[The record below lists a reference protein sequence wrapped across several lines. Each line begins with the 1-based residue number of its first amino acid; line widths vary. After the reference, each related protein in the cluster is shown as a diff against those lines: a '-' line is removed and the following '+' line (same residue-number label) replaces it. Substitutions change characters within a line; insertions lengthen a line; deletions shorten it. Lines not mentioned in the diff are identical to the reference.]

1 MLSQVGETQADWLG
15 HVIVCGLPGVG
26 LPIVEE
32 LTLSGVPAVVIDD
45 DPTPALARMIAAWGV
60 PLITGQARAEETL
73 VSAGLAGA
81 IAVIC
86 AQENDL
92 SALETALLV
101 RRLRAGVRVI
111 AQLANPAVGRAIR
124 EAGVAVLDV
133 AGLSAPSV
141 VEVCLGEGVQE
152 LSLSGMR
159 FLAARTT
166 APHAATLRELYGALA
181 PVAVVPPTGDVLV
194 CPGRDTR
201 VSAGDEVTL
210 IGTPDELAAVSV
222 IDHPERIR
230 RLTATAS
237 GNGAGVNGGSP
248 GILGVL
254 GGEDPDATPTGPGLA
269 GRALRVLRD
278 LAVSLARAADRRMA
292 IALGALLAV
301 LVTATLV
308 LHFTYR
314 LAGPGHRISLLESVY
329 FTVETV
335 TTVGYGDYTFRG
347 EPAWLIVFAIG
358 LMITGALFVAVFF
371 ALVTNMLVSRRIEES
386 LGLQK
391 IVALRGHVL
400 VIGLGTIGLRVVR
413 KLHDAGR
420 EVAVIEKDE
429 HNRHVSQVRALGV
442 PVMIADATLPEVLAS
457 ARLAA
462 ASAVAVLTSDDL
474 ANLET
479 GLAVRDQLGSRW
491 REVPVVLR
499 IFDPQLAHSVKETF
513 GFRNVRSTAAL
524 AAPWF
529 VGAALGLDVLST
541 FYAGDEPLLVARLTV
556 TPGGGLHG
564 LQMHELTA
572 RTRVL
577 ALRRAADRAVLEH
590 PPRRAT
596 RFEPAD
602 EAYLIGPYD
611 ELLTVLR
618 RDRPSPGPP
627 PDQVPRQAPRSPDQ
641 APGPSDS
648 AELTRPDPDR

>member
-1 MLSQVGETQADWLG
+1 MLCQVGDTQADWQG

-26 LPIVEE
+26 LRIVEQ
-32 LTLSGVPAVVIDD
+32 LTLSGVPAVVVDET
-45 DPTPALARMIAAWGV
+45 PPPALAAMIAAWDV
-60 PLITGQARAEETL
+60 PLITGQARVEETL
-73 VSAGLAGA
+73 MSAGLAGA

-101 RRLRAGVRVI
+101 RRLRAEVRVV
-111 AQLANPAVGRAIR
+111 AQLANPAVGRAVR
-124 EAGVAVLDV
+124 QAGVAVLDV

-141 VEVCLGEGVQE
+141 VEVCLGDGVQE
-152 LSLSGMR
+152 MSLSGMR
-159 FLAARTT
+159 FLAARTV
-166 APHAATLRELYGALA
+166 APSAATLRELYGALA

-201 VSAGDEVTL
+201 VHAGDQVTL
-210 IGTPDELAAVSV
+210 IGTPDELAAAAV

-230 RLTATAS
+230 RLTATFTPSA
-237 GNGAGVNGGSP
+237 NRMGAGTGSG

-254 GGEDPDATPTGPGLA
+254 GGDEPEDTPAGPGPA
-269 GRALRVLRD
+269 GRALRALRD
-278 LAVSLARAADRRMA
+278 LAVSFARASDRRMA
-292 IALGALLAV
+292 VALGALLGV
-301 LVTATLV
+301 LVVATLV
-308 LHFTYR
+308 LHATYR
-314 LAGPGHRISLLESVY
+314 LAGPGHHISLLESVY

-335 TTVGYGDYTFRG
+335 TTVGYGDFTFRG
-347 EPAWLIVFAIG
+347 EPSWLIIFAIG
-358 LMITGALFVAVFF
+358 LMMTGALFVAVFF

-386 LGLQK
+386 LGLQRF
-391 IVALRGHVL
+391 VALRGHVL

-413 KLHDAGR
+413 QLHDAGR
-420 EVAVIEKDE
+420 DVAVIEKDE
-429 HNRHVSQVRALGV
+429 HNRHLRQIRALDV
-442 PVMIADATLPEVLAS
+442 HVMIADATLPEVLAS
-457 ARLAA
+457 ARLSA

-491 REVPVVLR
+491 RDTPVALR

-541 FYAGDEPLLVARLTV
+541 FYVGDEPLLVARLTV

-564 LQMHELTA
+564 LQMHELAA

-577 ALRRAADRAVLEH
+577 ALRRAADRSVLEH
-590 PPRRAT
+590 PPRRST

-618 RDRPSPGPP
+618 RDRPSPGPAEP
-627 PDQVPRQAPRSPDQ
+627 VDP
-641 APGPSDS
+641 
-648 AELTRPDPDR
+648 AELRPPS

>member
-1 MLSQVGETQADWLG
+1 MLTQVGETQADWLG

-45 DPTPALARMIAAWGV
+45 DPAPALARMIAAWGV

-73 VSAGLAGA
+73 LSAGLAGA

-101 RRLRAGVRVI
+101 RRLRAEVRVI

-181 PVAVVPPTGDVLV
+181 PVAVVPATGDVLV

-210 IGTPDELAAVSV
+210 IGTPDELADVSV

-230 RLTATAS
+230 RLTAAAS
-237 GNGAGVNGGSP
+237 ANGSGAAGGSP

-254 GGEDPDATPTGPGLA
+254 GGEDPDAAPAGPGLA

-278 LAVSLARAADRRMA
+278 LAVSFARASDRRMA

-358 LMITGALFVAVFF
+358 LMVTGALFVAVFF
-371 ALVTNMLVSRRIEES
+371 ALVTNMLVSRRLEES

-429 HNRHVSQVRALGV
+429 HNRHISQVRALGV

-572 RTRVL
+572 RTRVV

-627 PDQVPRQAPRSPDQ
+627 PGQVPRQSPRSPDQ

-648 AELTRPDPDR
+648 AELTRPDPER

>member
-1 MLSQVGETQADWLG
+1 M
-15 HVIVCGLPGVG
+15 
-26 LPIVEE
+26 
-32 LTLSGVPAVVIDD
+32 
-45 DPTPALARMIAAWGV
+45 
-60 PLITGQARAEETL
+60 
-73 VSAGLAGA
+73 
-81 IAVIC
+81 
-86 AQENDL
+86 
-92 SALETALLV
+92 
-101 RRLRAGVRVI
+101 
-111 AQLANPAVGRAIR
+111 
-124 EAGVAVLDV
+124 

-237 GNGAGVNGGSP
+237 PGANGTGADGGSHVDP
-248 GILGVL
+248 RVL
-254 GGEDPDATPTGPGLA
+254 GGDDPEGTPAGPSPA

-292 IALGALLAV
+292 IALGALLGV

-335 TTVGYGDYTFRG
+335 TTVGYGDYAFRG

-358 LMITGALFVAVFF
+358 LMMTGALFVAVFF

-413 KLHDAGR
+413 KLHDARPGGR
-420 EVAVIEKDE
+420 GDREG
-429 HNRHVSQVRALGV
+429 RAQPAPQPGPRARRPGDDRRRDAARGPGV
-442 PVMIADATLPEVLAS
+442 GPAGRRVGGRGADQRRPGQPGDRPGRPRPARARAGAT
-457 ARLAA
+457 
-462 ASAVAVLTSDDL
+462 
-474 ANLET
+474 
-479 GLAVRDQLGSRW
+479 
-491 REVPVVLR
+491 VPVVLR

-618 RDRPSPGPP
+618 RDRPSPGHAAGPGP
-627 PDQVPRQAPRSPDQ
+627 AAGVETARPGLGPSRSRRIHPAGPRLTGRQAPRDAGSGQ
-641 APGPSDS
+641 AGAMCGAKPWS
-648 AELTRPDPDR
+648 ARCRRPR

>member
-1 MLSQVGETQADWLG
+1 M
-15 HVIVCGLPGVG
+15 
-26 LPIVEE
+26 
-32 LTLSGVPAVVIDD
+32 
-45 DPTPALARMIAAWGV
+45 
-60 PLITGQARAEETL
+60 
-73 VSAGLAGA
+73 
-81 IAVIC
+81 
-86 AQENDL
+86 
-92 SALETALLV
+92 
-101 RRLRAGVRVI
+101 I
-111 AQLANPAVGRAIR
+111 AQLANPAVGRAVR

-166 APHAATLRELYGALA
+166 APQAATLRELYGALA

-210 IGTPDELAAVSV
+210 VGTPDELAAVSV

-230 RLTATAS
+230 RLRAGGQGA
-237 GNGAGVNGGSP
+237 NGSGVNGGSTSV
-248 GILGVL
+248 LGVL
-254 GGEDPDATPTGPGLA
+254 GGDDPAGAAAGPTPVG
-269 GRALRVLRD
+269 GRALRSLLD
-278 LAVSLARAADRRMA
+278 LVVSLARASDRRLA

-301 LVTATLV
+301 LITATPGAAFHLPAGRPRAPHLAAGVGV
-308 LHFTYR
+308 LHHRDGDDRR
-314 LAGPGHRISLLESVY
+314 LRRLQLPGRAGLADRVRDRADDHRRPV
-329 FTVETV
+329 
-335 TTVGYGDYTFRG
+335 RG
-347 EPAWLIVFAIG
+347 RVLRPRHEHAGQPADRG
-358 LMITGALFVAVFF
+358 VARP
-371 ALVTNMLVSRRIEES
+371 A
-386 LGLQK
+386 K

-413 KLHDAGR
+413 KLHEAGR
-420 EVAVIEKDE
+420 QVVVIEKDE
-429 HNRHVSQVRALGV
+429 HNRHLSQVRANDV
-442 PVMIADATLPEVLAS
+442 PVMIADATLPEVLTS

-474 ANLET
+474 ANLDT
-479 GLAVRDQLGSRW
+479 GLAVRDQLGPRW

-529 VGAALGLDVLST
+529 VGAALGLDVPST
-541 FYAGDEPLLVARLTV
+541 FYVGDEPLLVARLTV
-556 TPGGGLHG
+556 TPGGGLEG
-564 LQMHELTA
+564 LQMHELA
-572 RTRVL
+572 VRTRVL
-577 ALRRAADRAVLEH
+577 ALRRAADRSVLEH

-602 EAYLIGPYD
+602 EVYIIGPYD
-611 ELLTVLR
+611 ELLSVLR

-627 PDQVPRQAPRSPDQ
+627 TPDEVPRPTSRASDQVP
-641 APGPSDS
+641 GPSNS
-648 AELTRPDPDR
+648 AEFAGPDPD

>member
-45 DPTPALARMIAAWGV
+45 DPAPALARMIAAWGV

-73 VSAGLAGA
+73 ISAGLAGA

-101 RRLRAGVRVI
+101 RRLRAEVRVI

-230 RLTATAS
+230 RLTATAG
-237 GNGAGVNGGSP
+237 GNGAGANGGSP

-301 LVTATLV
+301 LVTASLV
-308 LHFTYR
+308 LHFTYQ

-347 EPAWLIVFAIG
+347 EPAWLIVFAVG

-577 ALRRAADRAVLEH
+577 ALRRAADRSVLEH

-618 RDRPSPGPP
+618 RDRPSPGHP
-627 PDQVPRQAPRSPDQ
+627 PDQVPRQAARPPDQ
-641 APGPSDS
+641 APGASGPG
-648 AELTRPDPDR
+648 ELTRPDPA

>member
-1 MLSQVGETQADWLG
+1 MLCQVGETQADWLG

-32 LTLSGVPAVVIDD
+32 LRRSGVPVVVIDD
-45 DPTPALARMIAAWGV
+45 DPAPALARMIAAWGV

-73 VSAGLAGA
+73 LSAGLAGA

-101 RRLRAGVRVI
+101 RRLRAEVRVI
-111 AQLANPAVGRAIR
+111 AQLANPAVGRAVR

-230 RLTATAS
+230 RLTATAGAG
-237 GNGAGVNGGSP
+237 GNGTSGGSP

-278 LAVSLARAADRRMA
+278 LAVSFARAADRRMA

-347 EPAWLIVFAIG
+347 EPAWLIVFAIL
-358 LMITGALFVAVFF
+358 LMVTGALFVAVFF

-413 KLHDAGR
+413 KLHDLGR

-429 HNRHVSQVRALGV
+429 HNRHLSQARALGV

-457 ARLAA
+457 ARLTA

-479 GLAVRDQLGSRW
+479 GLAVRDQLGPRW

-541 FYAGDEPLLVARLTV
+541 FYAGDEPLLFARLTV
-556 TPGGGLHG
+556 TPGGGLQG
-564 LQMHELTA
+564 LQMHELAA

-602 EAYLIGPYD
+602 EVYIIGPYD

-648 AELTRPDPDR
+648 AGLTRTDPER

>member
-45 DPTPALARMIAAWGV
+45 DPAPALARMIAAWGV

-73 VSAGLAGA
+73 ISAGLAGA

-101 RRLRAGVRVI
+101 RRLRAEVRVI

-230 RLTATAS
+230 RLTATAG
-237 GNGAGVNGGSP
+237 GNGAGANGGSP

-301 LVTATLV
+301 LVTASLV
-308 LHFTYR
+308 LHFTYQ

-347 EPAWLIVFAIG
+347 EPAWLIVFAVG

-577 ALRRAADRAVLEH
+577 ALRRAADRSVLEH

-627 PDQVPRQAPRSPDQ
+627 PDQALRQAPRSPDQ

-648 AELTRPDPDR
+648 AELTRPDPER